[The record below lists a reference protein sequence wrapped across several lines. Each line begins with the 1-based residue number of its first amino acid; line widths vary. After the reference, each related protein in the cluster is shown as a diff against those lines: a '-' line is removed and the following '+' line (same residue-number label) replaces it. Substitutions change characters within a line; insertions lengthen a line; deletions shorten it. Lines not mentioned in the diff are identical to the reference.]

1 MIEWI
6 TDTGQNIYLKIVIA
20 TVRGMNSEHVPML
33 FMDEVDVVQDPRAL
47 EEAKMIPSMS
57 NDRKYFPLTVYLST
71 RKFAGGLMEKTLKE
85 TEKAGGE
92 VLRWNIL
99 DICERISHEEA
110 RVDEPK
116 VLSLSSSPDKY
127 EYASSTVKPFSN

>member
-1 MIEWI
+1 
-6 TDTGQNIYLKIVIA
+6 
-20 TVRGMNSEHVPML
+20 
-33 FMDEVDVVQDPRAL
+33 
-47 EEAKMIPSMS
+47 
-57 NDRKYFPLTVYLST
+57 
-71 RKFAGGLMEKTLKE
+71 MEKTLKE

-116 VLSLSSSPDKY
+116 VLRYISRQLPAQNISPEEYNSLSEEAKLKF
-127 EYASSTVKPFSN
+127 EALEAYAGIAEHTMLPMMKNYLVDRPQEDIGHLYKPLVIELPC